1 MPKAVFEHEP
11 DAESTA
17 TVLRELG
24 YDSQVLEH
32 SDESYDDRM
41 RAFFSG
47 RERPFEVHAILTSDA
62 SADTFARE
70 VAAHHGRVVDEA

>member
-17 TVLRELG
+17 IVLRELG
-24 YDSQVLEH
+24 FDGRVIEH

-47 RERPFEVHAILTSDA
+47 RERPFEVHAILASDA
-62 SADTFARE
+62 HPDTFARE
-70 VAAHHGRVVDEA
+70 VAAHHGHVVDEG